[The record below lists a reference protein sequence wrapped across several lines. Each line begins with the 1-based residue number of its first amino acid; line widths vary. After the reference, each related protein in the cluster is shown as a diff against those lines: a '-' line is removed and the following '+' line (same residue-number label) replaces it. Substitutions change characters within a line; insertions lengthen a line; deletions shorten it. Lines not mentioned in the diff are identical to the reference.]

1 MNACLVTS
9 INVVDQ
15 SFSTPLAGQF
25 YIVPTAS
32 SFAYNVKAVQ
42 TPACGYSVAAWAVSV
57 SSGNNPSKVAS
68 FTGITAT
75 GLDDLA
81 TSTAGPFGDTS
92 EVGLFTV

>member
-1 MNACLVTS
+1 MT
-9 INVVDQ
+9 
-15 SFSTPLAGQF
+15 
-25 YIVPTAS
+25 
-32 SFAYNVKAVQ
+32 
-42 TPACGYSVAAWAVSV
+42 AWAVSV